1 MYYYAQINEEKI
13 CVAVSQFTK
22 ERVKDNLIPLSW
34 YNTSVLG
41 KRYNDGVWEE
51 VEQPSPEPSQL
62 DRIEAE
68 VKKSQQDIIDEYTL
82 ELVEGGII

>member
-1 MYYYAQINEEKI
+1 MKEIKTITEQGEYTIIEYTDG
-13 CVAVSQFTK
+13 TK
-22 ERVKDNLIPLSW
+22 E
-34 YNTSVLG
+34 
-41 KRYNDGVWEE
+41 KRLTACIEN
-51 VEQPSPEPSQL
+51 PEPVEPEPEPTQL